1 MFFGGRWQGAQ
12 ASGLSG
18 GQPPPGT
25 QGGLGG
31 AVRPAL
37 PGTGTPAGASADRF
51 GLLGLLNVIQMTN
64 PALWSNAAL
73 CHLALRDHLGCV
85 EASTQALE
93 LLVQQPGT
101 GPTQA
106 KAYLRR
112 GASRV
117 EIKELL
123 GALADFES
131 ALRLLPGDKTI
142 QADCNKV
149 KARLRR
155 HEADRHYKARE
166 LELAE
171 DLYSQ
176 AIELDPAETT
186 KARSNRTA
194 CLLLLTRYAECIEE
208 ATKCIEALGGEGE
221 EKARV
226 QALVRR
232 GAAHAKLGA
241 YACGVE
247 DYKEALGLKEDSKVR
262 LDMENM
268 ENEMAQ

>member
-1 MFFGGRWQGAQ
+1 MFR
-12 ASGLSG
+12 S
-18 GQPPPGT
+18 
-25 QGGLGG
+25 
-31 AVRPAL
+31 PAL

-117 EIKELL
+117 EIKELP

-176 AIELDPAETT
+176 AIELDPAET

-194 CLLLLTRYAECIEE
+194 CLLLLMRYAECIEE

-268 ENEMAQ
+268 ENEMAQQL